1 MSLGFTIKK
10 PTHGRRTFAIHKKIY
25 RKNQK
30 PLQPQVED
38 ERLKSI
44 NKNFLSELLTVEQAH
59 IQVKKLV
66 EELKSEAGLSR
77 QRANIRHEINKANR
91 KTFEKHWEQHY
102 IGRDIVSPETAEREF
117 LVALKAIDPLPL
129 ASASKLALQKMV
141 DEKFNEIQHKRYTGR
156 INALLKFL
164 GRPFI
169 LHRKRRPHQ
178 KVKYVTFAELQK
190 ILNRIEAPELRAL
203 YLTLF
208 GTGMRLG
215 EAFKINDRSLKKNG
229 TIYVEEQ
236 LTKNLKTTGIKNS
249 KPHNTLLLD
258 ICRDGY
264 EAWAKVPNKPDWRKC
279 CQHPLINAARSTFSD
294 DPLKQIS
301 PHSLRHSYCIYM
313 LEHGVPL
320 DKVAKL
326 IGDSI
331 KTTEEYYTGF
341 VATDNE
347 IDIVKMAVGQK

>member
-1 MSLGFTIKK
+1 MSLGFSIKK

-30 PLQPQVED
+30 PLQPKIEA

-44 NKNFLSELLTVEQAH
+44 NSNFLSQLLTEEQAL

-66 EELKSEAGLSR
+66 EDLKSEAGLSR
-77 QRANIRHEINKANR
+77 QRANIRNEILKANR
-91 KTFEKHWEQHY
+91 KVFEKLWEQHY

-129 ASASKLALQKMV
+129 ASASKIALQKIV

-178 KVKYVTFAELQK
+178 EVKFVTYQELQK
-190 ILNRIEAPELRAL
+190 ILDRIEAPELKAL
-203 YLTLF
+203 YITLF

-215 EAFKINDRSLKKNG
+215 EAFTINDRSLKKNG
-229 TIYVEEQ
+229 TIYVDKQ
-236 LTKNLKTTGIKNS
+236 LTKNLKLTNVKNRKHHS
-249 KPHNTLLLD
+249 TILLD
-258 ICRDGY
+258 ICKKGFL
-264 EAWAKVPNKPDWRKC
+264 EWAAVENKEDWRKC
-279 CQHPLINAARSTFSD
+279 CQHPLINAARAVFK
-294 DPLKQIS
+294 DPKKQIS
-301 PHSLRHSYCIYM
+301 PHSLRHSYCIH
-313 LEHGVPL
+313 LIDRGVSL

-341 VATDNE
+341 IVSDNE
-347 IDIVKMAVGQK
+347 VDIVKKVIGQD

>member
-10 PTHGRRTFAIHKKIY
+10 PTHGRKTFAIHKKIY
-25 RKNQK
+25 HKNKK
-30 PLQPQVED
+30 PSQPQVKD

-44 NKNFLSELLTVEQAH
+44 NTNFLSQLLTEEQAL

-66 EELKSEAGLSR
+66 EELKSEAGLSK
-77 QRANIRHEINKANR
+77 QRANIRNEIYKANL
-91 KTFEKHWEQHY
+91 KTFEKLWEQQY
-102 IGRDIVSPETAEREF
+102 LGRDIVSPETAEREF

-129 ASASKLALQKMV
+129 ASASKIALQKRV

-156 INALLKFL
+156 INGLLKFL

-178 KVKYVTFAELQK
+178 EVKYVTLEELQK
-190 ILNRIEAPELRAL
+190 ILNHVQAPELKAL

-215 EAFKINDRSLKKNG
+215 EAFMINPRSLKKNG
-229 TIYVEEQ
+229 TIYVDKQ
-236 LTKNLKTTGIKNS
+236 LTKNLKVTNIKNS
-249 KPHNTLLLD
+249 KPHHTILLD
-258 ICRDGY
+258 LCKKAY
-264 EAWAKVPNKPDWRKC
+264 EEWALVPNKEEWRKC
-279 CQHPLINAARSTFSD
+279 CQHPLINASRRTFSD
-294 DPLKQIS
+294 SLRQVS
-301 PHSLRHSYCIYM
+301 PHGLRHSYCIH
-313 LEHGVPL
+313 LLGLGVSL

-341 VATDNE
+341 VMTDNE
-347 IDIVKMAVGQK
+347 IDVVKKVIGQD